1 MDVSKRERILLAGM
15 GAAILISAIYL
26 LWPTAPPAS
35 PEMTPQK
42 LADSRK
48 AAESQLQALE
58 RIQLSPREIHA
69 VTQSQTTW
77 PNDPLAPKPPE
88 PEAAV
93 ERDKFQYTGY
103 IRVGERSLAVING
116 REYQIGEQLES
127 GGFEVAEITPEA
139 VVLSGV
145 VRKNTVRIPYQDP
158 SFFIGR

>member
-1 MDVSKRERILLAGM
+1 MDVSKREKFLLGGM
-15 GAAILISAIYL
+15 GAAILGSAIYL
-26 LWPTAPPAS
+26 LWPAPPPAS
-35 PEMTPQK
+35 PEMTPQR

-58 RIQLSPREIHA
+58 RVQLSPRELHA
-69 VTQSQTTW
+69 VNNSQQPW
-77 PNDPLAPKPPE
+77 PNDPLAPKPPD

-93 ERDKFQYTGY
+93 DRDKFHYTGF

-116 REYQIGEQLES
+116 REYQVGEQLES
-127 GGFEVAEITPEA
+127 GGFEVAEISPEA

-145 VRKNTVRIPYQDP
+145 ARKNTVRIPYQDP